1 MTAPMPATEN
11 LFKVKYEK
19 DARPL
24 PEKKSAQLYHVVA
37 HILFAS
43 GRVRQD
49 LQTEVGFIATI
60 VKALD
65 KGDWGKLKRVMKYTK
80 GTLGVNLTITED
92 RLSVIK
98 WWVDTSFSTHNNFWG
113 YTGGMMSLG
122 SGAITS
128 VAWKQNINR
137 RSSTNNYL
145 IGVKD
150 MMGTV
155 LWTIYLSR
163 LKDTP
168 WRATSC
174 YKTTTKSCV

>member
-49 LQTEVGFIATI
+49 LQTAVDFITTR
-60 VKALD
+60 VKD
-65 KGDWGKLKRVMKYTK
+65 PYKDDWENLKRVMKYIK
-80 GTLGVNLTITED
+80 GTLGVKLTLRED
-92 RLSVIK
+92 RLYMIK
-98 WWVDTSFSTHNNFWG
+98 WWVDASFSTHNICRG

-122 SGAITS
+122 AGQITRVS
-128 VAWKQNINR
+128 WKKNINR
-137 RSSTNNYL
+137 RSSTEN
-145 IGVKD
+145 
-150 MMGTV
+150 
-155 LWTIYLSR
+155 
-163 LKDTP
+163 
-168 WRATSC
+168 
-174 YKTTTKSCV
+174 

>member
-1 MTAPMPATEN
+1 M
-11 LFKVKYEK
+11 
-19 DARPL
+19 
-24 PEKKSAQLYHVVA
+24 
-37 HILFAS
+37 
-43 GRVRQD
+43 
-49 LQTEVGFIATI
+49 GFIATI

-137 RSSTNNYL
+137 RSSMDKYL
-145 IGVKD
+145 IGVKYI
-150 MMGTV
+150 MVPV
-155 LWTIYLSR
+155 LWALYLYR
-163 LKDTP
+163 IKDTP
-168 WRATSC
+168 WRAT
-174 YKTTTKSCV
+174 